1 MYDNTGAK
9 KREKFGGNVCTK
21 KTNQRKNVGKIIENS
36 KMEDILGNVME
47 RTEKIQR
54 VQSVRE
60 EEVNGREN
68 QKKEEKVKACYE
80 TNEKREGKKVLG
92 RKEKRRKKR
101 KRKQDGKKHN
111 AKKGERR
118 NSTHKYGEYS
128 TQVTRKR
135 SADRPPAS
143 KYTKGNNNKH
153 RSARTQQWCTVHTQL
168 QRKLGVNTSCHLVKE
183 ILTELTER
191 KIYCTYCIRQKRG
204 NLDNGISHIYMYE
217 IKRLSLRVIS
227 NGCLQVILKTVT
239 ENRLSNMENVKGAAV
254 EPDYNLQF
262 PILGQ
267 RKGKYMNIPPI
278 QRLSNGKTE
287 WNLLFSRYRE

>member
-60 EEVNGREN
+60 EEINGREN
-68 QKKEEKVKACYE
+68 QKNEEKVKACYE
-80 TNEKREGKKVLG
+80 TNEKKEGKKVLG

-101 KRKQDGKKHN
+101 KRKQDGKTHN
-111 AKKGERR
+111 DKKGERR

-143 KYTKGNNNKH
+143 KYTKGNKNKH

-168 QRKLGVNTSCHLVKE
+168 QRKLGANTSCYLVKE

-191 KIYCTYCIRQKRG
+191 NIYCTYCIRQKRG

-217 IKRLSLRVIS
+217 IKRLSLRVVS
-227 NGCLQVILKTVT
+227 NGCLQVNLKTIT
-239 ENRLSNMENVKGAAV
+239 ENHLSNMENVKGAAV
-254 EPDYNLQF
+254 DPDYNLQF